1 MRLNILLIIMAIM
14 YSACIYGQNISPQ
27 RSGDYSPH
35 LDSLITALLADVDS
49 SEIKS
54 TMLGLQNF
62 GSRFII
68 HENHQDVALWVKN
81 QFTEMGYETAR
92 IDEFETHAQMS
103 SLNIDTTVTCY
114 NVSAVLEGI
123 SDTVVIVGA
132 HYDSFNA
139 YSHPAD
145 SAPGADDN
153 ASGTAAV
160 LEMARVFKQHQVQPY
175 YTIIFVAFDAE
186 ELKYY
191 STMNGARAFADM
203 MVGQDTHVHYMLN
216 YDMIA
221 NDDTGEK
228 KMFAHRA
235 YEGKENH
242 NWHVEMTRP
251 LAEKYTDL
259 KVIYDSPPG
268 RDIKTDDKPFSDYGF
283 HTNYFEEYDFSPNY
297 HRNSDVVKNCE
308 MAYATDVARLGVAS
322 FVHAAYWP
330 NPVRNLKVINKGDGA
345 QIDLSWCPSTS
356 KVKNYTVQYRLH
368 SAEEWEEI
376 SVSDTSVTLSDL
388 ITDSLYNIRVMS
400 NLGNHLGS
408 FSRVRQERPVD
419 AQLDQGVL
427 IINSAKENLTGIGRD
442 SINRY
447 YEHLATPFVIE
458 SMNVDSAEQV
468 DENMLSRYST
478 VIWHHENS
486 SSHLHFSN
494 SSMDDFESYLDW
506 GGHLLFSLYR
516 PTRFF
521 ENPEE
526 AEYKFGKNHFARNIL
541 HIDSTENRYPKVFHY
556 MSPLENKFSEMGV
569 DTNKISDGYL
579 MNIEAMHAT
588 ADGEILYTY
597 GSEFD
602 STSPVGSYHGK
613 PVAISNRGEDINVVT
628 TSVPLYYLTTDS
640 AKTFVHEIL
649 RNKFGEYYVGI
660 PERNI
665 EEDKQITVYPNPAC
679 YELTFSWALDVSGWL
694 KLKIFDMRG
703 VELIRKARDPLYRS
717 QQLSVNVSQLSPGIY
732 AYSLSIGNHYYS
744 GKFQVSR

>member
-1 MRLNILLIIMAIM
+1 MRLNILLITLVIMH
-14 YSACIYGQNISPQ
+14 SACIYGQNISPK
-27 RSGDYSPH
+27 RSGAYSPN
-35 LDSLITALLADVDS
+35 LDSLITALVADVDS
-49 SEIKS
+49 GEIKS

-62 GSRFII
+62 GSRFMI
-68 HENHQDVALWVKN
+68 HENHHDVALWIKN
-81 QFTEMGYETAR
+81 QFTEMGYETTR
-92 IDEFETHAQMS
+92 LDEFETHAEMPR
-103 SLNIDTTVTCY
+103 LNLDTTVTRN

-160 LEMARVFKQHQVQPY
+160 LEMARVFKQHQIQPY

-191 STMNGARAFADM
+191 STMNGARAFADKM
-203 MVGQDTHVHYMLN
+203 AGQGTHVHYMLN

-228 KMFAHRA
+228 KVFAHRA
-235 YEGKENH
+235 YEGKKNH

-259 KVIYDSPPG
+259 EVIYDSPPG

-283 HTNYFEEYDFSPNY
+283 HTNYLAEYVFSPNY
-297 HRNSDVVKNCE
+297 HSYSDVVKNCE
-308 MAYATDVARLGVAS
+308 MAYATEVVRLGVAS
-322 FVHAAYWP
+322 FIHATYWP
-330 NPVRNLKVINKGDGA
+330 NPVRNLKVINKGDGS
-345 QIDLSWCPSTS
+345 QINLSWSPSTS
-356 KVKNYTVQYRLH
+356 KVKNYKMQYHLQGT
-368 SAEEWEEI
+368 EEWEEI
-376 SVSDTSVTLSDL
+376 TVSDTSVTLSDL
-388 ITDSLYNIRVMS
+388 ITDSLYHIRVMA
-400 NLGNHLGS
+400 NLGNDLGS
-408 FSRVRQERPVD
+408 YSRLRHESPVE
-419 AQLDQGVL
+419 AQLEQGIL

-447 YEHLATPFVIE
+447 YEHLGTPFVLE

-468 DENMLSRYST
+468 DDNTLSRYST

-486 SSHLHFSN
+486 STQLQFSN
-494 SSMDDFESYLDW
+494 SAMDDFESYLDW

-521 ENPEE
+521 KNPEE

-556 MSPLENKFSEMGV
+556 MSPVQNELPEMGV

-602 STSPVGSYHGK
+602 STSPIGSYHGK

-628 TSVPLYYLTTDS
+628 TSVPLYYMTTDS
-640 AKTFVHEIL
+640 AKAFVHEIL

-660 PERNI
+660 PERNMG
-665 EEDKQITVYPNPAC
+665 EDKQIKVYPNPAG
-679 YELTFSWALDVSGWL
+679 YELTFTWPRDASGKL

-703 VELIRKARDPLYRS
+703 VELISKSLDSVYRS
-717 QQLSVNVSQLSPGIY
+717 QQLTVNVSQLNPGIY
-732 AYSLSIGNHYYS
+732 AYYLIIDNHYYS